1 MKKFITAMVLLLVGS
16 TGVMSVEANDSSK
29 EEVKVWVCTGPHSKR
44 YHNNEECR
52 GLQKCS
58 AEIELI
64 SIEEAKKRG
73 YTKCKICYN

>member
-1 MKKFITAMVLLLVGS
+1 MKRSIVAIVLLVAG
-16 TGVMSVEANDSSK
+16 MSSIMSIEANDSSK
-29 EEVKVWVCTGPHSKR
+29 KEVKVWVCTGPHSKR

-64 SIEEAKKRG
+64 SIDEAKKRG
-73 YTKCKICYN
+73 YTACKICY

>member
-1 MKKFITAMVLLLVGS
+1 MKRTIAAIVLLIAG
-16 TGVMSVEANDSSK
+16 MSGIMSIEANDGDK

-64 SIEEAKKRG
+64 SIEDAKKRG
-73 YTKCKICYN
+73 YTACKICY